1 MFSHLLFDTTLI
13 FLELCKTG
21 TPYFKLSFQRSLVSL
36 KLNPLHS
43 VWEVIKFGEVCF
55 VYLDLCTDIKIFIR
69 HSDFQTNVHS
79 FFQEAFYQNSAQFSK
94 IRKYKKIDD
103 LLIFQLLSHSLLS
116 DCGLFSFLA
125 NIDFTLKV
133 TWVS

>member
-1 MFSHLLFDTTLI
+1 MVLF
-13 FLELCKTG
+13 
-21 TPYFKLSFQRSLVSL
+21 
-36 KLNPLHS
+36 KLNPLHFTR
-43 VWEVIKFGEVCF
+43 EVIKFSEVCF
-55 VYLDLCTDIKIFIR
+55 VDLGLFIDIKIFRR
-69 HSDFQTNVHS
+69 HSDFQTNVQS

-103 LLIFQLLSHSLLS
+103 LLIFQLLRHSLLS